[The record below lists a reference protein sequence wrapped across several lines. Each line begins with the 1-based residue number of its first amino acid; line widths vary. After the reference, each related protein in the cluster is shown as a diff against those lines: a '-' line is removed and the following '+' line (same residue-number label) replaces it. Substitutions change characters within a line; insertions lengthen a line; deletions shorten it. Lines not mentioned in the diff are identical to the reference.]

1 MPLDTLVESGTSTN
15 QSLAKSIVI
24 SREGIDLSDTSS
36 LKKKAK
42 RKTISNK
49 MILSLIDVAKEKGDT
64 KKVKSYWNAYHCQSK
79 IVSKE
84 QRFQKQNSQR
94 IIINL

>member
-1 MPLDTLVESGTSTN
+1 
-15 QSLAKSIVI
+15 
-24 SREGIDLSDTSS
+24 
-36 LKKKAK
+36 
-42 RKTISNK
+42 

-64 KKVKSYWNAYHCQSK
+64 KKVKSYWNVYHCQSK

-84 QRFQKQNSQR
+84 QRFQKQNPQR